1 MTINPS
7 YLLSS
12 PFQALDVE
20 YCLTSGEQLRKMF
33 LDLLAMCE
41 EFEVRVT
48 KLEAGAKEFQKSAN
62 IVDKWH
68 SNTWECITKNLGT
81 KQKEDC
87 DDLVNTAVNKLDK
100 ADCATDD
107 NDRLKK
113 VMESKAAGDD
123 ARMKQL
129 EEELHKMQ
137 KRCEDA
143 DSKYEEIQKKVN
155 LTETELEKAEV
166 RAEIGE
172 MKLGERAG
180 KLEKCQMWLE
190 SRLRSLETKNTSN
203 PGELV
208 EPLNE
213 INLKDLNKNTNIANV
228 PNKKIVNQPKT
239 EAGPMG
245 PAPPW
250 FFLQGGQRYSYM
262 PIG

>member
-1 MTINPS
+1 
-7 YLLSS
+7 
-12 PFQALDVE
+12 
-20 YCLTSGEQLRKMF
+20 MF

-41 EFEVRVT
+41 EFEVRLTQV
-48 KLEAGAKEFQKSAN
+48 EAGAKEFQKSAN
-62 IVDKWH
+62 TVDKWH
-68 SNTWECITKNLGT
+68 SNTWECIAKNLVT

-87 DDLVNTAVNKLDK
+87 EDLMNTAFNKLDK
-100 ADCATDD
+100 ADCVTNH

-113 VMESKAAGDD
+113 AMAGDD

-129 EEELHKMQ
+129 EEELRKMQ

-143 DSKYEEIQKKVN
+143 DNKYDEIQKKVN

-166 RAEIGE
+166 RTEISE

-190 SRLRSLETKNTSN
+190 SRLRSLETKNISN

-208 EPLNE
+208 EPLAE
-213 INLKDLNKNTNIANV
+213 MNLKDLNKNAHIANV
-228 PNKKIVNQPKT
+228 PNKNIVNQPKT
-239 EAGPMG
+239 EVGPMG

-250 FFLQGGQRYSYM
+250 FFLQGCQLYSYIYLLDNTLETKM
-262 PIG
+262 A

>member
-1 MTINPS
+1 M
-7 YLLSS
+7 
-12 PFQALDVE
+12 
-20 YCLTSGEQLRKMF
+20 
-33 LDLLAMCE
+33 LAMCE

-48 KLEAGAKEFQKSAN
+48 KLETGAKEFKKSAN
-62 IVDKWH
+62 IVDKEH

-87 DDLVNTAVNKLDK
+87 DDLMNTAVTELDK
-100 ADCATDD
+100 ADCVADD
-107 NDRLKK
+107 KDRLKK

-123 ARMKQL
+123 ARMKEL

-137 KRCEDA
+137 MRCEDA
-143 DSKYEEIQKKVN
+143 DNKYNEIQKKVN

-166 RAEIGE
+166 RAEISE

-190 SRLRSLETKNTSN
+190 SRLRSLEAKNTSN

-208 EPLNE
+208 EPLAE
-213 INLKDLNKNTNIANV
+213 VNLKDLNKNANIANV
-228 PNKKIVNQPKT
+228 PNKNIVNQPKA
-239 EAGPMG
+239 EAGQMG

-250 FFLQGGQRYSYM
+250 FFLQGCQCYSFM
-262 PIG
+262 PFG